1 MESRSSQLFKLLD
14 YPRGNPERGRE
25 LYQKLKERGISELEF
40 VAKGYR
46 GVVFKGR
53 LNGKEVAVKVKRSDA
68 VKENLAEREF
78 SFLKRLYELYKSE
91 TPAPKPYFAGK
102 EFIVMEW
109 IEGKRFL
116 EAFKESP
123 RETVKLALKACYLLD
138 KGGVEHS
145 EIKGGKHLIR
155 TKGKV
160 KVIDFES
167 AKLKDRPRNLLQFVG
182 YYLIGKELYRV
193 LGVNLE
199 RLRELLESY
208 KNEPEVAYLQL
219 ESLF

>member
-1 MESRSSQLFKLLD
+1 MESPSSQLFKLLD
-14 YPRGNPERGRE
+14 YPRMDLERGRE
-25 LYQKLKERGISELEF
+25 LYQKLKEKGISELKF

-46 GVVFKGR
+46 GVVFKGK
-53 LNGKEVAVKVKRSDA
+53 LKGKEVAVKVKRSDSA
-68 VKENLAEREF
+68 KESLAEREF
-78 SFLKRLYELYKSE
+78 SFLKRLYELYKRE
-91 TPAPKPYFAGK
+91 TPAPKPFFAGK
-102 EFIVMEW
+102 EFVVMEW

-123 RETVKLALKACYLLD
+123 KETVKLALKACYLLD
-138 KGGVEHS
+138 EGEIEHS

-167 AKLKDRPRNLLQFVG
+167 AKLKERPRNLLQFVG
-182 YYLIGKELYRV
+182 YYLIGKGLYRE
-193 LGVNLE
+193 LGLE
-199 RLRELLESY
+199 LEKLKELLESY
-208 KNEPEVAYLQL
+208 KSEPRTAYRQL